1 MDRPRLISSGIVL
14 LATLDLLSALSV
26 NGFGTRA
33 RAAQA
38 ASSSS
43 PGQLLLVRHG
53 ESQWNRERRFT
64 GWVDVPLTEQGE
76 WDAASTARVLLEE
89 YPRSID
95 VRRTA
100 SALRGAATS
109 RIILARAARGEVRQI
124 RAPSGGA
131 STSATT
137 ARSPGRTRWRR
148 WRRWTAPS
156 SRRFASPS
164 TACRRRWRPTTRT
177 TRGPTRSS
185 RRGAPAARAT
195 SRCRS
200 TPCRSPNRWP
210 TATAASSRCGAVEL
224 APLVASGA
232 NVLVVGHANC
242 LRALIKCV
250 QGVDDAE
257 LPTLAVPNTI
267 PLVYSFAIGGGDAD
281 VARAARRGVAGA
293 EPKGGRALAPLV
305 PETSDELC
313 YIPPLRANYLGT
325 ECKEFEEIDTNHS
338 GEIDAERSAA
348 NICSDDDECQTLI
361 DEADTNATGKIDFKE
376 YVAWERRRDLQ
387 KWFEQERKR
396 QEPLPG
402 KSQSKMGSGL
412 GAWEHPVRV
421 VADAREPDACER
433 STEYVRIVKPVLR
446 LSSDGSRVDGA
457 APPAGAD
464 WFGPRSRWAW
474 SRLGAGGRVDTAW
487 TRRPL
492 SARAGRPGAA
502 AAPGRAAEPVLGLDR
517 GRRDPHDRLQR

>member
-26 NGFGTRA
+26 NGFGA
-33 RAAQA
+33 PGAAAPA
-38 ASSSS
+38 ASSRS

-76 WDAASTARVLLEE
+76 WDAASTAQVLLEE

-95 VRRTA
+95 VTYTSTLQRCT
-100 SALRGAATS
+100 ATS
-109 RIILARAARGEVRQI
+109 RIILDALRAAGCGEI
-124 RAPSGGA
+124 PC
-131 STSATT
+131 TE
-137 ARSPGRTRWRR
+137 RWRLNER
-148 WRRWTAPS
+148 HYGALTGQNKMEAVATMDRAELQKIRLTFDGLPAPM
-156 SRRFASPS
+156 
-164 TACRRRWRPTTRT
+164 
-177 TRGPTRSS
+177 GPDHPHNTRSDPKFAAGS
-185 RRGAPAARAT
+185 TGSAGDEPLPLDAVPLTESLADCYRRVEPLWRE
-195 SRCRS
+195 
-200 TPCRSPNRWP
+200 
-210 TATAASSRCGAVEL
+210 EL

-281 VARAARRGVAGA
+281 VDEPRGEGWQFA

-338 GEIDAERSAA
+338 GEIDAEELKAA

-402 KSQSKMGSGL
+402 KSGSKMGSGL
-412 GAWEHPVRV
+412 GP
-421 VADAREPDACER
+421 
-433 STEYVRIVKPVLR
+433 
-446 LSSDGSRVDGA
+446 GSI
-457 APPAGAD
+457 P
-464 WFGPRSRWAW
+464 
-474 SRLGAGGRVDTAW
+474 
-487 TRRPL
+487 
-492 SARAGRPGAA
+492 
-502 AAPGRAAEPVLGLDR
+502 
-517 GRRDPHDRLQR
+517 